1 MASTANTAPGAT
13 QAPGPAAYHDPRT
26 LSYENSNIEE
36 ITVRQLNEDT
46 LAYKHDLDFCREQLA
61 QTDLT
66 PQETRALQLRVLDLG
81 HQTRHCEHR
90 VEILQAQMRARNR
103 SGWPNPAAASA
114 YGPAAA
120 STPYRG
126 GSSNKRP
133 AVSSPYRGGS
143 SNKRPAV
150 SSPFRCRTSNK
161 RPAGGGPG
169 ITPAP
174 SKRAEGHLLPSPAE
188 HEVDG
193 SSGNGGGGGGGD
205 AAAAA
210 AAATRTHYAPDSD
223 NDSDTGATVT
233 VLQRLGHWRCRLC
246 RAEKY
251 LLAGSARV
259 PAAPCK
265 WPLKDVAKMIAHF
278 TEMHAEHLPAE
289 RCAELGAAL
298 HRNRGPFEYW
308 LRQSRSQ
315 DVGADGA
322 VVRHCVDELL
332 AGRLPDLLRRLS
344 RAASGFPTG

>member
-1 MASTANTAPGAT
+1 MASTTNTAPGAT

-26 LSYENSNIEE
+26 FSYENSNIEE

-46 LAYKHDLDFCREQLA
+46 LAYRHDLDFCREQLA
-61 QTDLT
+61 QKDLT

-81 HQTRHCEHR
+81 HQIRHCQHR

-114 YGPAAA
+114 YGPTAV
-120 STPYRG
+120 STPY
-126 GSSNKRP
+126 
-133 AVSSPYRGGS
+133 
-143 SNKRPAV
+143 
-150 SSPFRCRTSNK
+150 RCRTSNK

-174 SKRAEGHLLPSPAE
+174 SKRAEGHLLPSPAD
-188 HEVDG
+188 HEADG
-193 SSGNGGGGGGGD
+193 SG
-205 AAAAA
+205 
-210 AAATRTHYAPDSD
+210 DSD
-223 NDSDTGATVT
+223 NDSDAGATIT
-233 VLQRLGHWRCRLC
+233 ALQRLGHWRCRLC
-246 RAEKY
+246 RADKY
-251 LLAGSARV
+251 LHAGIGRV

-298 HRNRGPFEYW
+298 RRNRGPFEYW

-322 VVRHCVDELL
+322 VVSHCVDELL

-344 RAASGFPTG
+344 RAAAGFPTG